1 MNYRDYT
8 ASEKTMLKSALKAFN
23 KAMSLTE
30 TSEVYDPFNS
40 NADPFNSDSDPFV
53 SSSDPFDSDFTVE
66 TDPDYDWDLGF

>member
-30 TSEVYDPFNS
+30 TSRVYDPF
-40 NADPFNSDSDPFV
+40 D

-66 TDPDYDWDLGF
+66 TDPDYELGLEF